1 MATSTIKGITEST
14 ATASSGHS
22 LVRNRVIRKGNTL
35 RIVIEAS
42 GAVSANAYNSI
53 AVLPVGYRP
62 NTQIVKAFVPTAG
75 ATGYLRILTDGRIDV
90 YSTIATSSVYIDET
104 ILGA

>member
-1 MATSTIKGITEST
+1 MATSIIKGMSEST
-14 ATASSGHS
+14 ATALSGHS

-42 GAVSANAYNSI
+42 GAVSANVYNSI

-62 NTQIVKAFVPTAG
+62 NTQLVKAFVPTAG
-75 ATGYLRILTDGRIDV
+75 ATGYLRILTDGTIDV
-90 YSTIATSSVYIDET
+90 FSTTSINTVYIDET
-104 ILGA
+104 ILDA

>member
-14 ATASSGHS
+14 ATASSGHT
-22 LVRNRVIRKGNTL
+22 LVRNRVSRRDNTL
-35 RIVIEAS
+35 RITIETTGNVPAGS
-42 GAVSANAYNSI
+42 YKSV

-90 YSTIATSSVYIDET
+90 YSTIAISSVYIDET